1 MSKLFSIFLRGPQG
15 ERKQVPLGPHL
26 ALQRRASSGEGSQ
39 AQGRGSLP
47 GGRGVRAGEFASQA
61 LLPQCT
67 CHRPLDLWKRQLGR
81 TGTARGVWAGQ
92 AHPGDSPSP
101 RHTGTGAVLQT
112 RRLKLKTQKGR
123 AAGAGKR
130 TQNPSRRRAEASWL
144 GGFLSQMRTSEQG
157 FGVMTCHG
165 RSCRPLVL
173 SAVLMGVKK
182 GCLHLWVRKP
192 PLTCPWKM
200 TRLPASSPRSEN
212 LRTDLWQQANVDTGV
227 RSEVTETPN
236 QAINTNTGSR
246 VVRPQQ
252 RQS

>member
-1 MSKLFSIFLRGPQG
+1 MYMPPPPGSMEKAAGPNGHSKRG
-15 ERKQVPLGPHL
+15 LGWP
-26 ALQRRASSGEGSQ
+26 SP
-39 AQGRGSLP
+39 P
-47 GGRGVRAGEFASQA
+47 GG
-61 LLPQCT
+61 
-67 CHRPLDLWKRQLGR
+67 
-81 TGTARGVWAGQ
+81 
-92 AHPGDSPSP
+92 SPSP

-112 RRLKLKTQKGR
+112 RRLKLKTWKGR

-144 GGFLSQMRTSEQG
+144 GDSLSQMWTSEQG
-157 FGVMTCHG
+157 FGVMTSHG

-212 LRTDLWQQANVDTGV
+212 LRTDLWQQAYVDTGV

-236 QAINTNTGSR
+236 QAVNTNTGAR

>member
-1 MSKLFSIFLRGPQG
+1 MYMPPPPGSMEKAAGPKGHSKRG
-15 ERKQVPLGPHL
+15 LGWP
-26 ALQRRASSGEGSQ
+26 SPPEG
-39 AQGRGSLP
+39 
-47 GGRGVRAGEFASQA
+47 
-61 LLPQCT
+61 
-67 CHRPLDLWKRQLGR
+67 
-81 TGTARGVWAGQ
+81 
-92 AHPGDSPSP
+92 SPSP
-101 RHTGTGAVLQT
+101 RHMGTGAVLQT
-112 RRLKLKTQKGR
+112 RRLKLKTRKGR

-144 GGFLSQMRTSEQG
+144 GDSLSQMWTSEQG
-157 FGVMTCHG
+157 FGVMTSHG

-212 LRTDLWQQANVDTGV
+212 LRTDLWQQAYVDTGV

-236 QAINTNTGSR
+236 QAVNTNTGAR